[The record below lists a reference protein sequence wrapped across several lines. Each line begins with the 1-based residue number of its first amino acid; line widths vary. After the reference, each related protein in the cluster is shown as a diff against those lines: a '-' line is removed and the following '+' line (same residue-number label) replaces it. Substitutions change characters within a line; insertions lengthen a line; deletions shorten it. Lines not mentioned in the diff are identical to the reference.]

1 MLGVL
6 ETVDLEDVLK
16 SVLNSHGQQSA
27 ILPGTILMLV
37 SYVLSL
43 DSLAMVLYLII
54 IFVVTTCM
62 YTYIM
67 YNTYRGS
74 FYFWILH

>member
-27 ILPGTILMLV
+27 ILPGIILMLV

-43 DSLAMVLYLII
+43 DSLAMVLHVPYI
-54 IFVVTTCM
+54 IFVVT
-62 YTYIM
+62 
-67 YNTYRGS
+67 
-74 FYFWILH
+74 IL

>member
-43 DSLAMVLYLII
+43 DSLAMVLYLI
-54 IFVVTTCM
+54 
-62 YTYIM
+62 
-67 YNTYRGS
+67 
-74 FYFWILH
+74 